1 MLRRMPALAMTMLT
15 LVALTLALFAAQ
27 VHGSAMLASDT
38 HHGAHQA
45 VPQPAAAHHGAAH
58 APENSADRSL
68 HHGATVASCEGGSAT
83 GAGCLS
89 ASALCGFVCTGLGAL
104 PFAGRIAGLGD
115 ARREPY
121 LRQSPALPLAGAPL
135 VDQRPPIAATL

>member
-1 MLRRMPALAMTMLT
+1 MTMLT

-27 VHGSAMLASDT
+27 VHGSAMLASDA
-38 HHGAHQA
+38 HQGAHQA
-45 VPQPAAAHHGAAH
+45 VSQPAAAHHGAAH
-58 APENSADRSL
+58 APENSAARSL
-68 HHGATVASCEGGSAT
+68 HHAATGPSCDGGSAAGT
-83 GAGCLS
+83 GCLA

-121 LRQSPALPLAGAPL
+121 LHQSPAFPLADAPA
-135 VDQRPPIAATL
+135 VDQRPPIVATL